1 MENKKSIIF
10 LIVLISSV
18 LLIMLLLSYMNAI
31 DGPEHEWLLYMKPY
45 LNVTSI
51 ILLAMAII
59 IGCIFYS
66 YFVLHI
72 VDLKKQCFVNM
83 SVFLSCI
90 FTIVILVIA
99 QNYLN
104 LSIDKTDGIWISTFK
119 IFLGTLLGV
128 MIGGSICFIL
138 TVFIASF
145 FWCFQC
151 RFETVFGRSIA
162 RESQTNTTV

>member
-1 MENKKSIIF
+1 MDKKKSTII
-10 LIVLISSV
+10 LIILISSV

-31 DGPEHEWLLYMKPY
+31 ESSKHEWLLNIKPF
-45 LNVTSI
+45 LNVISI
-51 ILLAMAII
+51 ILLVMGII

-72 VDLKKQCFVNM
+72 EDLKKQCFVNM
-83 SVFLSCI
+83 SVFFSCI
-90 FTIVILVIA
+90 FVIVILAIV

-104 LSIDKTDGIWISTFK
+104 LSIDETDGIWISTFK
-119 IFLGTLLGV
+119 IFLGTLFGV
-128 MIGGSICFIL
+128 MIGGSICLIL

-151 RFETVFGRSIA
+151 RFETVFGRSNT
-162 RESQTNTTV
+162 RES